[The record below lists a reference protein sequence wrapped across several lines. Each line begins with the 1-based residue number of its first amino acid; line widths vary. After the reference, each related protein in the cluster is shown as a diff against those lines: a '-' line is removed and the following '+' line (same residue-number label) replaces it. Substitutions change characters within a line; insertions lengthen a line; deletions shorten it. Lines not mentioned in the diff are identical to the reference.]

1 MKELTETL
9 KKQKSSKN
17 SDYQRQVYKK
27 YCSDRQ
33 SEKAYI
39 NATIEMYAKVSEL
52 FKTRLEL
59 KRLKDGINKNL
70 QILNDYE
77 KNFNLKNTKK

>member
-1 MKELTETL
+1 MKKLTEL
-9 KKQKSSKN
+9 SKKVQSDKN
-17 SDYQRQVYKK
+17 LDYQRQVYKK

-39 NATIEMYAKVSEL
+39 NATLEMYSKVAEL

-77 KNFNLKNTKK
+77 KNINLKNTKK